1 MIDAQCEQIRSAFR
15 LNLRVTRR
23 TGGAGDTSPSA
34 GMRAGRRRASIRL
47 LTTENHFYISRNM
60 KKTLALE
67 AFGALA
73 QETRLDIFR
82 RLIREFPDPMAAG
95 DLAKALDVPPST
107 LSAHLGILSRA
118 GLVKSERQGRTIF
131 YAADTS
137 GAQALLTYLI
147 KDCCRGKPEICKPL
161 LDAATPACC

>member
-1 MIDAQCEQIRSAFR
+1 
-15 LNLRVTRR
+15 
-23 TGGAGDTSPSA
+23 
-34 GMRAGRRRASIRL
+34 
-47 LTTENHFYISRNM
+47 M

-67 AFGALA
+67 AFGALS

-95 DLAKALDVPPST
+95 DLAKELDVPPST
-107 LSAHLGILSRA
+107 LSTHLGILSRA

-147 KDCCRGKPEICKPL
+147 KDCCRGNPEICKPL
-161 LDAATPACC
+161 LAAATPACC

>member
-23 TGGAGDTSPSA
+23 TGGTPAA
-34 GMRAGRRRASIRL
+34 GMRAGRQRAPTRL
-47 LTTENHFYISRNM
+47 LTTDSHFYISRNM

-161 LDAATPACC
+161 LDAATPVCC